1 MTHTVIAID
10 YARNMAI
17 TEEGH
22 DATII
27 QWFDKDMN
35 ETEPLR
41 ARTCVAVLGD
51 KFLAIDLS
59 CFVDAKGN

>member
-1 MTHTVIAID
+1 MTTVIAID
-10 YARNMAI
+10 YSRNMAI
-17 TEEGH
+17 TQGGDEAE
-22 DATII
+22 II
-27 QWFDKDMN
+27 HWFDKDMN